1 MKNLILTIGIL
12 IATATTNIYG
22 QVITVDV
29 VDTKLLMFNKGE
41 DYIDFLYTNAI
52 MGGIDTKKECTY
64 VFDIENSL
72 ELKKHMYLVQIF
84 VSAEYIV

>member
-29 VDTKLLMFNKGE
+29 VDTKLLMFDKGE
-41 DYIDFLYTNAI
+41 DYI
-52 MGGIDTKKECTY
+52 G
-64 VFDIENSL
+64 
-72 ELKKHMYLVQIF
+72 
-84 VSAEYIV
+84 